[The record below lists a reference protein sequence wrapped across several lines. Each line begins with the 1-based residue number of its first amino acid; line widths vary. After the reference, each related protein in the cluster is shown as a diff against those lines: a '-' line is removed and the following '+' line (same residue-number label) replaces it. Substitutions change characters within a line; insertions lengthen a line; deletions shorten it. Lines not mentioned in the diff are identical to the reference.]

1 MNRWFTADTHFGH
14 ANIIKFTAREFETV
28 GHMNENMIGEW
39 NAKVRPVDLV
49 YHLGDFG
56 LAPLRVLGEIRKR
69 LNGRIHLI
77 KGNHDRDDIGKLGF
91 EWVKDYHLLRVKD
104 EDAQR
109 GRSKIVL
116 SHYAFLVWDQSH
128 RGSWNLHGHSHGTL
142 PDDKNARR
150 IDVGWDVFGR
160 PVEYEE
166 VKAIMA
172 KKTWKPKDHHGRR

>member
-14 ANIIKFTAREFETV
+14 ANIIKYAARKYDDV
-28 GHMNENMIGEW
+28 DHMNENMIGVW
-39 NAKVRPVDLV
+39 NATVRPVDLV

-56 LAPLRVLGEIRKR
+56 LAPMSVLDGIRRR

-77 KGNHDRDDIGKLGF
+77 RGNHDKKDVTKLGF
-91 EWVKDYHLLRVKD
+91 EWVKDYFKLRV
-104 EDAQR
+104 EDPDTR
-109 GRSKIVL
+109 DGRRKVIL

-128 RGSWNLHGHSHGTL
+128 RGSWNLYGHSHGTL
-142 PDDKNARR
+142 PDDPNSRH

-160 PVEYEE
+160 PFEYEE
-166 VKAIMA
+166 IKAIMA